1 MWAFWESG
9 TPIWTF
15 PLSCSSNRLLIRYI
29 ILLNRWYC
37 ASFHICFSWP
47 CAGTIS
53 SCERHS
59 NAVLNNTD
67 IVSTALKQLRIPEI
81 GQRNGDKVEMMS
93 DPLWGEPIEL

>member
-15 PLSCSSNRLLIRYI
+15 LLSCSSNRLLIRYI